1 MTHTPT
7 PTAAKKAAPKKISND
22 LVANN
27 PFVEFV
33 KLYKNN
39 PVLFVR
45 EVLNTEP
52 DQWQVEFL
60 NSIAQGNRRISVR
73 SGHGVGKSTA
83 ASWAMIWYLVF
94 ALSGQ
99 GGGDSTDIQPV
110 V

>member
-7 PTAAKKAAPKKISND
+7 PTAAKKAAPKKNSND

-60 NSIAQGNRRISVR
+60 NSIAQGNRGIYTYILLYIVNMR
-73 SGHGVGKSTA
+73 SRGPSP
-83 ASWAMIWYLVF
+83 
-94 ALSGQ
+94 LS
-99 GGGDSTDIQPV
+99 
-110 V
+110 

>member
-1 MTHTPT
+1 
-7 PTAAKKAAPKKISND
+7 

-33 KLYKNN
+33 KLYKHN

-73 SGHGVGKSTA
+73 GQDTA
-83 ASWAMIWYLVF
+83 LASPPRRA
-94 ALSGQ
+94 GR
-99 GGGDSTDIQPV
+99 
-110 V
+110 